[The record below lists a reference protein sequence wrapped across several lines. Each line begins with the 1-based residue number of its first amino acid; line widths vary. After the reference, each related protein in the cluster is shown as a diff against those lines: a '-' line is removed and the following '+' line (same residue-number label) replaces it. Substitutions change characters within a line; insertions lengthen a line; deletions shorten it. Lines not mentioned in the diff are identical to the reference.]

1 MINHKIFNFF
11 KFFLI
16 FIPFF
21 IFMVAVPVIFL
32 ATNPFVSLQYAL
44 LPNSIDHKSMAQ
56 ESLAILTSFLKS
68 SEARSRFASIKQSDQ
83 ILPLY
88 TPLEV
93 DHLIDV
99 KTRFDVVRLAAFVSL
114 VVLAFQACI
123 FKPVEFVRRLYKS
136 SVLGLFLVMISGVLL
151 LTSWN
156 WFFVTFH
163 EVLFPA
169 GNWRF
174 SETSGLIQLFPEVF
188 WFRFGLAWIGTILLI
203 IVALTLISKRIIKR
217 SSPN

>member
-32 ATNPFVSLQYAL
+32 ATKPFVSLQYAL
-44 LPNSIDHKSMAQ
+44 LPNKTDQKILAQ
-56 ESLAILTSFLKS
+56 ESLTALNSWHDSATAK
-68 SEARSRFASIKQSDQ
+68 SRFEAIKQSNQ

-93 DHLIDV
+93 DHLVDV
-99 KTRFDVVRLAAFVSL
+99 KIRFDVVRIVAIASFILLLVQAFV
-114 VVLAFQACI
+114 I
-123 FKPVEFVRRLYKS
+123 MPMEFAKKVYSS
-136 SVLGLFLVMISGVLL
+136 SVVGLFVVTATGVMLL
-151 LTSWN
+151 ISWN

-188 WFRFGLAWIGTILLI
+188 WFRFGLAWIGTIQLI
-203 IVALTLISKRIIKR
+203 IVALTLISKRIIKQ

>member
-1 MINHKIFNFF
+1 MIKLSQFVSVFVPSMIF
-11 KFFLI
+11 
-16 FIPFF
+16 
-21 IFMVAVPVIFL
+21 VVTVPIIFL
-32 ATNPFVSLQYAL
+32 ATKPFVSLQYSL
-44 LPNSIDHKSMAQ
+44 LPNNVDQRSAAQ
-56 ESLAILTSFLKS
+56 VSLAILTSFQKS
-68 SEARSRFASIKQSDQ
+68 TQAQNHFASIKQSGQ

-93 DHLIDV
+93 NHLVDV

-123 FKPVEFVRRLYKS
+123 FKPVEFIRQLYKS
-136 SVLGLFLVMISGVLL
+136 SVLGLFIVMISGVLSI
-151 LTSWN
+151 TSWN

-163 EVLFPA
+163 ELIFPA